1 MKKDTNTN
9 ALFEK
14 LYECGSGQG
23 MKPIGFFLDGQSLT
37 VNGNRDGTKSTP
49 EVHLKLTL
57 KNNGSLAIEEK
68 KEIGFDLDRL

>member
-14 LYECGSGQG
+14 LYECGSEAG

-37 VNGNRDGTKSTP
+37 VNGSKDGMNYTP

-57 KNNGSLAIEEK
+57 KNSGVVEIEAPQENGNNK
-68 KEIGFDLDRL
+68 